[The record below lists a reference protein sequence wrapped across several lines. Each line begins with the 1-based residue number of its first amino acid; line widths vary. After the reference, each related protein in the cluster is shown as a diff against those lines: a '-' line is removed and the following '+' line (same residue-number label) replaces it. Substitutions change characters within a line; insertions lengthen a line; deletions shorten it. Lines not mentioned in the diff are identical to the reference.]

1 MTDFFENSVFFGVC
15 ISLSSYWL
23 GTLLKKK
30 WNVALCNP
38 LLISILLTIA
48 FLVIFHI
55 DYDVY
60 YEGAKYISYL
70 LTPATICLAV
80 PLYEQF
86 TLLKQNYKAVL
97 IGICSGVITSLV
109 SVLLFAILFHF
120 DHKNYVS
127 FLPKSIT
134 NAIGMSVSEELGGY
148 VPITVAVI
156 VITGLV
162 GNIIAEAVCKIFH
175 INHPIA
181 KGIAIGSSS
190 HAMGTAKAMEMGEIE
205 GAMSSLSIVVSGILT
220 VIAASLF
227 ANFIP

>member
-190 HAMGTAKAMEMGEIE
+190 HAMGTDRK
-205 GAMSSLSIVVSGILT
+205 SVV
-220 VIAASLF
+220 
-227 ANFIP
+227 

>member
-1 MTDFFENSVFFGVC
+1 MNNFFENSVFFGVF
-15 ISLSSYWL
+15 ISLFSYWL
-23 GTLLKKK
+23 GMILKKK
-30 WNVALCNP
+30 WNFALCNP
-38 LLISILLTIA
+38 LLISIILTIA

-97 IGICSGVITSLV
+97 IGILSGVLSSIG
-109 SVLLFAILFHF
+109 SVLLLAILFGF

-134 NAIGMSVSEELGGY
+134 TAIGMSVSEELGGY

-162 GNIIAEAVCKIFH
+162 GNIIAESVCKIFR
-175 INHPIA
+175 ITHPIA

-190 HAMGTAKAMEMGEIE
+190 HAMGTAKAMEIGEIE

-220 VIAASLF
+220 VVAASLF
-227 ANFIP
+227 ANVIP

>member
-1 MTDFFENSVFFGVC
+1 MNSFFENSVFFGVF
-15 ISLSSYWL
+15 ISLFSYWL
-23 GTLLKKK
+23 GMLLKKK
-30 WNVALCNP
+30 WNFALCNP
-38 LLISILLTIA
+38 LLISIILTIA

-97 IGICSGVITSLV
+97 IGILSGVLSSIG
-109 SVLLFAILFHF
+109 SVLLLAILFGF

-134 NAIGMSVSEELGGY
+134 TAIGMSVSEELGGY

-162 GNIIAEAVCKIFH
+162 GNIIAEFVCKIFH
-175 INHPIA
+175 ITHPIA

-220 VIAASLF
+220 VVAASLF
-227 ANFIP
+227 ANVIP